1 MDVKNFIYVFFLY
14 LREMPESVTIIVPT
28 EGKQIEVE
36 VEPYHTPKD
45 IIDLVVSQLKLRSG
59 EWILTLGSKE
69 ITTNDTRTLGE
80 IGVRNGDILHL
91 MPRVIGGCTKGIKNS

>member
-1 MDVKNFIYVFFLY
+1 
-14 LREMPESVTIIVPT
+14 MPESITIIVPT

-45 IIDLVVSQLKLRSG
+45 IIDLVISQLKLRSG

-69 ITTNDTRTLGE
+69 ITSSDTRTLGE
-80 IGVRNGDILHL
+80 IGVRNGDVLHL
-91 MPRVIGGCTKGIKNS
+91 MPRVIGGYVGNI